1 MKSCDHRSQL
11 KSYCGWVG
19 GGVEG
24 KNRDKSQRFAGTCQ
38 KIQLSYNKSG
48 LNSST
53 SNEVI
58 NRLFTPSI
66 DASQV
71 NVEDGKVGEER

>member
-1 MKSCDHRSQL
+1 MSKT
-11 KSYCGWVG
+11 
-19 GGVEG
+19 
-24 KNRDKSQRFAGTCQ
+24 NDKL
-38 KIQLSYNKSG
+38 QLSYNKSG